1 MYHVPPIRRVA
12 ENNLLVPMLDNSVC
26 RVNYRSVHIEENPGK
41 VVGFWPARE
50 GWVPLRQRHLNERM

>member
-1 MYHVPPIRRVA
+1 MYHVPPIRRAA

-26 RVNYRSVHIEENPGK
+26 RVDYRSIHIKENPGK

-50 GWVPLRQRHLNERM
+50 GWVSLQQRHPDVRM